1 MAVFINAYQIIIL
14 YALIMPNFVCE
25 LYFGKA
31 GGVILMSYRTPR
43 NGSSV
48 GLEGRMAWCSD
59 FKSSLLDCNGQT
71 RLGLQLIRD

>member
-31 GGVILMSYRTPR
+31 GG
-43 NGSSV
+43 
-48 GLEGRMAWCSD
+48 SD
-59 FKSSLLDCNGQT
+59 THALSHP
-71 RLGLQLIRD
+71 

>member
-25 LYFGKA
+25 L
-31 GGVILMSYRTPR
+31 GGVILMPYRTPR
-43 NGSSV
+43 NGGSV
-48 GLEGRMAWCSD
+48 GLEGRMAWFSD